1 MQLLFLPKKMF
12 RRDLFLCILQV
23 NKILMF
29 HLGGPL
35 YHVQERAEKSVGFCI
50 LAVNPRIKKK
60 KSHPIEITSIMGIS
74 SFMAH

>member
-1 MQLLFLPKKMF
+1 MQLFFLPKKMF

-23 NKILMF
+23 DKILML

-50 LAVNPRIKKK
+50 LAVNPRINKKK
-60 KSHPIEITSIMGIS
+60 KPPN
-74 SFMAH
+74 